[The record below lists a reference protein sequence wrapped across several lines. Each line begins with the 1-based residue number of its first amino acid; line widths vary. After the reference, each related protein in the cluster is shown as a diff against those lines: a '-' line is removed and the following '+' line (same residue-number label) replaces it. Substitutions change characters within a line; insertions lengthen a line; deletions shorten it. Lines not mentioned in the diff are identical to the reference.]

1 MKYFMS
7 NSLKSLSIVALLGA
21 MISMPASANIGRV
34 LYTFGN
40 VTVEKPAISNLKRG
54 VTVEEGDVVV
64 TGPKGYAQ
72 LKLLDGTKIAIRPG
86 SRFVIEAFEAPATAT
101 QAAIGE
107 GKALRSSFKLQKGGF
122 RTITGSI
129 ARRDPAAYQVT
140 TPSAVIRVRGT
151 NFVARTC
158 AGDCG
163 AGTLDGD
170 YIGVSSGGVNVSNA
184 AGSLDLANN
193 QFGFAQSFNTPPTRL
208 TAPPSSLQDDGLAV
222 LEESEEEGS
231 DEDEGGASAASGDSS
246 EEGGE
251 EGGSG
256 DESTT
261 AIASSEEGGS
271 GDESTTAIASS
282 RGGTVSSTAAA
293 SNSTKST
300 TTTTAPGDN
309 EPDQEIS
316 AAGTGGQNVDL
327 TGGGEE
333 TFIPRGLTFAVEG
346 RAAGIN
352 TNNETATFDSNNN
365 LTGFADPGSEGQSVT
380 YAIGAAVN
388 RNVGFDS
395 NSSIKWGRWGNGI
408 ATQSTNGAAPTNL
421 ELDNQSL
428 HWVVVSQD
436 EVVPTQV
443 ITGSASYTLVGNTD
457 PTDNLGNVGVLGSAN
472 FSADF
477 TNSTVESSLQL
488 GINEQN
494 WTASGSG
501 NITSNLFSGLYGTVS
516 VNGVADGSGSFG
528 GVFGGFSAT
537 GVPAGAGM
545 TYQLSNGTATV
556 SGAAVFNNSGTA
568 Q

>member
-7 NSLKSLSIVALLGA
+7 NSLKALSVVALLGA
-21 MISMPASANIGRV
+21 MTSMPASANIGRV

-54 VTVEEGDVVV
+54 VTVEEGDIVV

-184 AGSLDLANN
+184 AGSLDLSNN

-261 AIASSEEGGS
+261 AIAS
-271 GDESTTAIASS
+271 T
-282 RGGTVSSTAAA
+282 RGGAVSSTAAA

-388 RNVGFDS
+388 RNVGFDP

-408 ATQSTNGAAPTNL
+408 ATQSTNDAAPTNL

-516 VNGVADGSGSFG
+516 VNGAADGSGSFG

-537 GVPAGAGM
+537 GVPTGAGM

-556 SGAAVFNNSGTA
+556 SGAAVFNNSGAA

>member
-1 MKYFMS
+1 MS
-7 NSLKSLSIVALLGA
+7 NSLKALSVVALLGA
-21 MISMPASANIGRV
+21 MTSMPASANIGRV

-54 VTVEEGDVVV
+54 VTVEEGDIVV

-261 AIASSEEGGS
+261 AIAS
-271 GDESTTAIASS
+271 T
-282 RGGTVSSTAAA
+282 RGGAVSSTAAA

-388 RNVGFDS
+388 RNVGFDP

-408 ATQSTNGAAPTNL
+408 ATQSTNDAAPTNL

-516 VNGVADGSGSFG
+516 VNGAADGSGSFG

-537 GVPAGAGM
+537 GVPTGAGM

-556 SGAAVFNNSGTA
+556 SGAAVFNNSGAA

>member
-7 NSLKSLSIVALLGA
+7 NSLKALSVVALLGA
-21 MISMPASANIGRV
+21 MTSMPASANIGRV

-54 VTVEEGDVVV
+54 VTVEEGDIVV

-184 AGSLDLANN
+184 AGSLDLSNN

-261 AIASSEEGGS
+261 AIAS
-271 GDESTTAIASS
+271 T
-282 RGGTVSSTAAA
+282 RGGAVSSTAAA

-388 RNVGFDS
+388 RNVGFDP

-408 ATQSTNGAAPTNL
+408 ATQSTNDAAPTNL

-516 VNGVADGSGSFG
+516 VNGAADGSGSFG
-528 GVFGGFSAT
+528 GVFGGFSAS
-537 GVPAGAGM
+537 GVPTGAGM

-556 SGAAVFNNSGTA
+556 SGAAVFNNSGAA

>member
-7 NSLKSLSIVALLGA
+7 NSLKALSVVALLGA
-21 MISMPASANIGRV
+21 MTSMPASANIGRV

-54 VTVEEGDVVV
+54 VTVEEGDIVV

-261 AIASSEEGGS
+261 AIAS
-271 GDESTTAIASS
+271 T
-282 RGGTVSSTAAA
+282 RGGAVSSTAAA

-388 RNVGFDS
+388 RNVGFDP

-408 ATQSTNGAAPTNL
+408 ATQSTNDAAPTNL

-516 VNGVADGSGSFG
+516 VNGAADGSGSFG

-537 GVPAGAGM
+537 GVPTGAGM

-556 SGAAVFNNSGTA
+556 SGAAVFNNSGAA